1 MKKRLQNQSIYAIS
15 NAMRKAGWNFNEAS
29 NPRVQEMQST
39 INELEN
45 KSVDFYIEQQ
55 PDGTWVAQSTNID
68 GIMTGGKDPREIP
81 EMLKDA
87 VFTYFEVPP
96 QFCNDA
102 LLHSDNEPAKI
113 QQRVH
118 VSA

>member
-1 MKKRLQNQSIYAIS
+1 MKKLQNQAMYAIS
-15 NAMRKAGWNFNEAS
+15 NALRKTGWNFNEAS
-29 NPRVQEMQST
+29 NAHVQEMQST
-39 INELEN
+39 IDSLED
-45 KSVDFYIEQQ
+45 KSITFYIEQH
-55 PDGTWVAQSTNID
+55 PDSTWTAQSTNID
-68 GIMTGGKDPREIP
+68 GIMTGGKDPREVP
-81 EMLKDA
+81 EMIKDA

-102 LLHSDNEPAKI
+102 LLRSDNEPIKV

>member
-1 MKKRLQNQSIYAIS
+1 MKKRLQNQAIYAIS
-15 NAMRKAGWNFNEAS
+15 NALRKAGWNFSEAS
-29 NPRVQEMQST
+29 NPRVQNMRST
-39 INELEN
+39 IDGLEN
-45 KSVDFYIEQQ
+45 KSINFYIEQQ
-55 PDGTWVAQSTNID
+55 PDGAWIAQSTNID
-68 GIMTGGKDPREIP
+68 GIMTGGRHPREIP

-102 LLHSDNEPAKI
+102 LLRSDNEPAKV